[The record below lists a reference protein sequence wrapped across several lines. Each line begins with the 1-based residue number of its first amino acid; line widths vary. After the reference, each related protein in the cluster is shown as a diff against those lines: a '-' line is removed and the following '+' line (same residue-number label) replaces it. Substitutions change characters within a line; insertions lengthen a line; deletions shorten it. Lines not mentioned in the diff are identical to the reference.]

1 MTWSF
6 FLVHLKNCSL
16 NFLFWKKVLQQSDSL
31 LRYWRP
37 IQPFYPPRILV
48 RFVVKTTKETQKL
61 LINTLLILQFEPF
74 LRGDLENFFF
84 LLPLATLWKYLR
96 VVTPSLTHFTL
107 VLCLKCTSS
116 LCSNSLG
123 SIFLTSLNATNLL
136 IKALSLSWESTKVIS
151 FKIASF
157 FSFISPEISL
167 LQNFNFALMNYIL
180 CMNLWPSLA
189 FNTHIHSPIFNL
201 VLKASV
207 GQPHT
212 LESKRTWSQEQ
223 SGDN

>member
-1 MTWSF
+1 MDLISLGDQGNKSSIDTLINDPIVLGIPRNPSQILLGDAPIVLIESLGKTVTTWSF

-16 NFLFWKKVLQQSDSL
+16 NFLFGKKVFQQSDSL

-116 LCSNSLG
+116 LCSNSFG

-136 IKALSLSWESTKVIS
+136 IKALSLS
-151 FKIASF
+151 
-157 FSFISPEISL
+157 
-167 LQNFNFALMNYIL
+167 
-180 CMNLWPSLA
+180 
-189 FNTHIHSPIFNL
+189 
-201 VLKASV
+201 
-207 GQPHT
+207 
-212 LESKRTWSQEQ
+212 
-223 SGDN
+223 